1 VAPFPFQRG
10 RKVFNGAT
18 ICNFS
23 FPHFN
28 PIRVISPKNVNVNA
42 KEKEKK
48 RKQGEA
54 QKSFLR
60 ECRAYSEK

>member
-1 VAPFPFQRG
+1 
-10 RKVFNGAT
+10 
-18 ICNFS
+18 
-23 FPHFN
+23 
-28 PIRVISPKNVNVNA
+28 VISPKNVNVNA
-42 KEKEKK
+42 KEKRK

>member
-1 VAPFPFQRG
+1 M
-10 RKVFNGAT
+10 
-18 ICNFS
+18 
-23 FPHFN
+23 
-28 PIRVISPKNVNVNA
+28 RVISPK
-42 KEKEKK
+42 KCKCKCKGKKK